1 MECAMAINSA
11 KLRIRIESITDLPTL
26 STVVRK
32 IMNEISNPSINAADI
47 GMLIEQDPALAG
59 KVLRLV
65 NSAYY
70 GFPKQIKSIQH
81 AVVILGFSKIRTVV
95 ATTSVFDAFKT
106 ANGRGNLDMARFW
119 QHSLGT
125 AIAAKTTAEMF
136 GMGHVAEDAFV
147 GGLLH
152 DIGKIVMDRFLNP
165 VYAPVLGHALD
176 RNITLLDAERELMG
190 LTHAL
195 VGEWLIEKW
204 RLPPVIVRMVGDH
217 HKPNQTT
224 ERRELIAAVYM
235 GDILARALGVGSGGD
250 EYVPPV
256 DPVVAANFRIDEDFL
271 QNIIPKIIREMTKA
285 VDFFS
290 LISPIPLAKRPNDGK
305 PPI

>member
-1 MECAMAINSA
+1 MAIDSA
-11 KLRIRIESITDLPTL
+11 KLRARIEAITDLPTL
-26 STVVRK
+26 STVAQK

-47 GMLIEQDPALAG
+47 GVLIEQDPALAG

-95 ATTSVFDAFKT
+95 ATTSVFDAFK
-106 ANGRGNLDMARFW
+106 AAKGRGILDMARFW
-119 QHSLGT
+119 QHSLGA

-136 GMGHVAEDAFV
+136 GMGHIAEDAFV

-165 VYAPVLGHALD
+165 VYAPVLGHAAD
-176 RNITLLDAERELMG
+176 RDMLVVDAERDLLG

-204 RLPPVIVRMVGDH
+204 RLPPVIVHMVGDH

-224 ERRELIAAVYM
+224 ERRELVVAVYL
-235 GDILARALGVGSGGD
+235 GDIFARALGVGSGGD
-250 EYVPPV
+250 EHVPPV
-256 DPVVAANFRIDEDFL
+256 DSVVAANFRLNEEFM
-271 QNIIPKIIREMTKA
+271 QNIIPKIIRETIKA
-285 VDFFS
+285 RDFFK
-290 LISPIPLAKRPNDGK
+290 LISSTQFEEQADSVRPMA
-305 PPI
+305 